1 MVLWLII
8 GAVLVVLLGAAALTD
23 RKSKRVRGRVPRVRV
38 PGGELSHRLDLLAS
52 ERLSQFDA
60 GQSMSQHMRSSPDDL
75 DRG

>member
-1 MVLWLII
+1 MVLWLVI

-38 PGGELSHRLDLLAS
+38 PGGELSHRTDLLAS
-52 ERLSQFDA
+52 EQLSRFDA
-60 GQSMSQHMRSSPDDL
+60 GQSMSQYMQPPHDDV